1 MFYGKTDI
9 PTRGLIL
16 FSKTILKNC
25 FSEKFKMKITYGP
38 KLHFFKERFTERQI
52 FSLELLF
59 CSTKQL
65 KKADLSKIE
74 ILAFIITLE

>member
-16 FSKTILKNC
+16 FSKTILKNF

-52 FSLELLF
+52 FSLEL
-59 CSTKQL
+59 
-65 KKADLSKIE
+65 
-74 ILAFIITLE
+74 

>member
-9 PTRGLIL
+9 PSRGLIL
-16 FSKTILKNC
+16 FSETILKNC

-52 FSLELLF
+52 FSLEL
-59 CSTKQL
+59 
-65 KKADLSKIE
+65 
-74 ILAFIITLE
+74 